1 MAHPFHRDA
10 IYIVDKARPEC
21 YMGPV
26 STSTVPTNPT
36 TMVCG
41 LKVTMSRVIFA
52 HLKATHPYFKLGVYD
67 LSSWD
72 REFPIPEPPPA
83 APAAPAAPVAPAAPA
98 APAAPMALVALAP
111 NIAPVV
117 SLSEGAMVGGGQDSD
132 EVNVDVENDGADEPP
147 ICDRSTQ
154 PTNAADFDAAQE
166 LVSLS
171 DGASPERRK
180 PTRHACPRGRR
191 PTGKIWNA
199 ETGEWLDNM
208 SVWQFQDPPQTRSS
222 IQPKPLNDAPTAVP
236 PRNFSVDPIEE
247 DVEIVGRRV
256 SVYLD
261 DCAFLGRIKKKRL
274 IEKKKRK
281 MNMKGVAASME
292 HFVKFDDYDKLW
304 ITFGLVPYKLLQV
317 GA

>member
-1 MAHPFHRDA
+1 VNTQNGNVLDNMAHPFHRDA

-83 APAAPAAPVAPAAPA
+83 APVAPA
-98 APAAPMALVALAP
+98 ALAP

-180 PTRHACPRGRR
+180 PTRHECPRGRR

-199 ETGEWLDNM
+199 ETGEWLDKTNA
-208 SVWQFQDPPQTRSS
+208 WQFQDPPTTRSS

-236 PRNFSVDPIEE
+236 PLNFSVDPIAEG
-247 DVEIVGRRV
+247 VEIVDRRV

-261 DCAFLGRIKKKRL
+261 DCEFVGRIKKKRS
-274 IEKKKRK
+274 IEEKKRK
-281 MNMKGVAASME
+281 RNMKGVAASME
-292 HFVKFDDYDKLW
+292 HFVKFDDNDKLW
-304 ITFGLVPYKLLQV
+304 ITFGLVPYKLLPV
-317 GA
+317 DA